1 MCAGVS
7 LRVGALE
14 FCLKVEKK
22 RKRKQ
27 KKTKGKERK
36 ELIK

>member
-1 MCAGVS
+1 M
-7 LRVGALE
+7 GALE